1 MTYKDINIKAKVT
14 KKDLS
19 KNNLV
24 IPWYPQDWI
33 WESCGYQN
41 LLMLKHPTG
50 NGTVPSALH
59 RCRTCRYRPT
69 E

>member
-1 MTYKDINIKAKVT
+1 MTYKDINTKAKVT

-41 LLMLKHPTG
+41 L
-50 NGTVPSALH
+50 
-59 RCRTCRYRPT
+59 
-69 E
+69 

>member
-1 MTYKDINIKAKVT
+1 MTYKDIDTKAKVT

-24 IPWYPQDWI
+24 IPWYPPDWF

-41 LLMLKHPTG
+41 L
-50 NGTVPSALH
+50 
-59 RCRTCRYRPT
+59 
-69 E
+69 